1 MKTFLS
7 NIFIITLFVFNPLST
22 FLYAQDLT
30 LNTIS
35 NARLKIEFKGK
46 TAYCT
51 TNEKGEF
58 AISLSDTSKF
68 FINTL
73 SHNANVKV
81 EIPNF
86 NKKILNTDFIIKLDK
101 EKAPYYEYVLYF
113 KKGIKIDDEIELFCK
128 EKITIKSLPHGWVQ
142 RGQAGKHGDKYV
154 GQVAHF

>member
-1 MKTFLS
+1 MKTFLLKT
-7 NIFIITLFVFNPLST
+7 FLITLFVFASLST
-22 FLYAQDLT
+22 FLYAQDLS

-35 NARLKIEFKGK
+35 NARLTIELKGK

-58 AISLSDTSKF
+58 AISLSDTSKT
-68 FINTL
+68 FINT
-73 SHNANVKV
+73 SFISANIKV

-86 NKKILNTDFIIKLDK
+86 NKKIFNTNFTIKLEK
-101 EKAPYYEYVLYF
+101 EKAPYYEYVLSY
-113 KKGIKIDDEIELFCK
+113 KKGKNIDEIDLVCK
-128 EKITIKSLPHGWVQ
+128 EIPTIKSLPHGWVQ